1 MQFSKIYYNR
11 TGFLFQPLV
20 WNLEGVA
27 VLKRRGE
34 LDFGIGRKKF
44 CGAF

>member
-20 WNLEGVA
+20 WNLEGFVI
-27 VLKRRGE
+27 LKAARGAWV
-34 LDFGIGRKKF
+34 R
-44 CGAF
+44 

>member
-20 WNLEGVA
+20 WILEGFVI
-27 VLKRRGE
+27 LKAARGAWV
-34 LDFGIGRKKF
+34 R
-44 CGAF
+44 